1 MSPLI
6 LTFKKVIGRSSGKL
20 TRKQNESGESQLG
33 NVIADSLR
41 NEMETDI
48 AFVYPG
54 GIRANLDKGDITWGE
69 VYTVFPF
76 DFQLVKMEHDR

>member
-6 LTFKKVIGRSSGKL
+6 LTFKKVLGRSSGKL

-54 GIRANLDKGDITWGE
+54 GIRANLGKGDITWGE

-76 DFQLVKMEHDR
+76 DYQSSKNGT

>member
-1 MSPLI
+1 M
-6 LTFKKVIGRSSGKL
+6 GEL

-76 DFQLVKMEHDR
+76 DYHLVKMEHDR